1 MPSASEERNEAKE
14 FYELT
19 RDGEQP
25 LYEGCT
31 RYSRLFFLLKLYH
44 IKCLCGLSDKS
55 LTMILELLKDAFE
68 FENIPSSL
76 YETKKTITKLGTNYV
91 KIPACPNDCMLYW
104 GKYEERESC
113 KICNTSK
120 WKSGEKD
127 CVVNNIKKVPTNVL
141 RYFPLKP

>member
-1 MPSASEERNEAKE
+1 MIPSVSEERNEAKE

-31 RYSRLFFLLKLYH
+31 RYSRLSFLLKLYD

-68 FENIPSSL
+68 FASIPSSF
-76 YETKKTITKLGTNYV
+76 YEAKKTITKLGMNYV
-91 KIPACPNDCMLYW
+91 KIPACPNDCMLFRVKMKRGRPVKFVTLQNGNQ
-104 GKYEERESC
+104 GKRIVLS
-113 KICNTSK
+113 I
-120 WKSGEKD
+120 
-127 CVVNNIKKVPTNVL
+127 IRKKFQQKFFVI
-141 RYFPLKP
+141 FH